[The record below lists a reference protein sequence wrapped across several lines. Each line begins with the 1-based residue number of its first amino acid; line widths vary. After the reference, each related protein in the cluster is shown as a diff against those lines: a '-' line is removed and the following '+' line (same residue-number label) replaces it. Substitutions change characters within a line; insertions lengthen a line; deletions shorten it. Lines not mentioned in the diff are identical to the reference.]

1 MKKKLFFA
9 ALAITAL
16 VSCSESD
23 YLGDERPSPVSRDE
37 VAIGFGSGLRA
48 ITRADVTGAAA
59 ADLLNHNFV
68 VYGVKSD
75 GAPFGENGDNETVFD
90 HYNVNWVE
98 NTANTTTS
106 NTADWEYVGQAK
118 HTLYGPAGDQTIKYW
133 DYSKSQ
139 YDFIAYSKGKD
150 NTDLAVTEID
160 VKKANGVKTND
171 VITDG
176 AYQISGTAAQL
187 AKAYIADLVT
197 VYRGN
202 ANNHEAGNY
211 GKEVD
216 IKFRSLSAKV
226 RIGLYEIIPGYSV
239 KDVVFYSAANTK
251 DTPAESATWGDA
263 HLFTTGDDVFN
274 GSGTYIVYFP
284 TTGADK
290 APGGENESTDYNKAH
305 VKFVAANEN
314 GSSQDMTFG
323 TLTGS
328 LAAAQLAAPE
338 KAEADAGYLGR
349 SSNTAIYAGA
359 FASNYYTIVIPNETG
374 AALNLKVDYT
384 LVSTDGDGETIHVT
398 GATAQV
404 PAVYAQWKSG
414 YAYTY
419 LFKIS
424 QNGNGYTDPSLGPAG
439 LYPITLDAVVVND
452 EADGIQETIT
462 TVAEPSITTYS
473 KGAIVTAN
481 NEYVSGNIIY
491 VVVEDEVTNN
501 NVTTVTDV
509 TLSADN
515 AKLYTVTIEDGA
527 AQTINEASIANAL
540 ANGVYDS
547 EAKTWTVTDA
557 NGKKMVVTSA
567 DGMSYETAIPA
578 TDAPDGNVITV
589 PCAKFTAGAAG
600 TIYVFQYIKADPVE
614 YKDAD
619 ASDIQDHNNA
629 LQGAITT
636 GAGYEFTSY
645 GSNTGTPQYGTGKV
659 RQISQVGEWT
669 TVLVTSNTPN
679 DVNAANFVGQQFKVH
694 ATAIDADTYYELY
707 TLAGAATGIYVKVT
721 SYTYE
726 DSDVNAY
733 NATLPGAVKVGDVK
747 TPGEYGYKIIK
758 IAE

>member
-1 MKKKLFFA
+1 MKKNLFFA

-59 ADLLNHNFV
+59 ADLLSNNFV

-75 GAPFGENGDNETVFD
+75 GTPFGTSAVCDTVFD
-90 HYNVNWVE
+90 HYNVNWGA

-106 NTADWEYVGQAK
+106 NTANWEYVGQAK
-118 HTLYGPAGDQTIKYW
+118 HQYGPAGDQTIKYW
-133 DYSKSQ
+133 DYAKSQ

-150 NTDLAVTEID
+150 NSGLQVSEID
-160 VKKANGVKTND
+160 VKKANGVKTNA

-176 AYQISGTAAQL
+176 AYQISGTADEL

-197 VYRGN
+197 VYRGD
-202 ANNHEAGNY
+202 ADGHAAGNY

-359 FASNYYTIVIPNETG
+359 FASNYYTIVIPNEEG
-374 AALNLKVDYT
+374 AVLNLKVDYT

-509 TLSADN
+509 TLSASN
-515 AKLYTVTIEDGA
+515 AKLYTVTLTDTDTSDDITTA
-527 AQTINEASIANAL
+527 AQTINEASIVNAL
-540 ANGVYDS
+540 VKGGS
-547 EAKTWTVTDA
+547 VTDA
-557 NGKKMVVTSA
+557 NKFTLAVTEVAEGTLSYPGKIA
-567 DGMSYETAIPA
+567 AA
-578 TDAPDGNVITV
+578 DAPDGNEVNV

-600 TIYVFQYIKADPVE
+600 TIYVFEYIKTARANYTE
-614 YKDAD
+614 AEANTYNGTL
-619 ASDIQDHNNA
+619 S
-629 LQGAITT
+629 GAISTNDQ
-636 GAGYEFTSY
+636 AYSFTSY
-645 GSNTGTPQYGTGKV
+645 GDSEGTTQYGTGKV
-659 RQISQVGEWT
+659 KILSTADGWT
-669 TVLVTSNTPN
+669 NVLVTSNSIEG
-679 DVNAANFVGQQFKVH
+679 FVGKEYKVH
-694 ATAIDADTYYELY
+694 TTSDTAVADAKYELY
-707 TLAGAATGIYVKVT
+707 TTGEDETGIYVT
-721 SYTYE
+721 IDTTASSFSETE
-726 DSDVNAY
+726 VNNY
-733 NATLPGAVKVGDVK
+733 NATLTGAVSTSSVK
-747 TPGEYGYKIIK
+747 NPGKYGYKIIK